1 MEKTI
6 LAVLLLLTVAVL
18 TAAADDGSYQADAAK
33 ITKLSNLFGSSS
45 KSLKEKLICLE
56 KKLKV
61 VNQCEKMLANIRG
74 CNAEGDYN
82 SGCC

>member
-18 TAAADDGSYQADAAK
+18 TAADGSYQADAAK
-33 ITKLSNLFGSSS
+33 ITKLSNLLGSSS

-56 KKLKV
+56 RKLKV
-61 VNQCEKMLANIRG
+61 VNQLANIRD

-82 SGCC
+82 SGYCRQ

>member
-18 TAAADDGSYQADAAK
+18 TAADGSYQADAAK
-33 ITKLSNLFGSSS
+33 ITKFSNVFGSSS

-56 KKLKV
+56 RKLKV

>member
-6 LAVLLLLTVAVL
+6 LAVLLLTVAVL
-18 TAAADDGSYQADAAK
+18 TAADGSYQADAAK

-56 KKLKV
+56 RKLKV

-74 CNAEGDYN
+74 CNEGNYN
-82 SGCC
+82 C